1 VHVLKKVTKSAG
13 GILILFRKDK
23 KLEMLANGGIVKRKI
38 KQLKIRYSKNV
49 IFIVPDYSVDNG
61 LENFVLIMMRKDHD
75 EIESGLGLEPARI
88 KKLSKIQQGC
98 VESTSGSKFH
108 IISDEWFNY
117 IK

>member
-1 VHVLKKVTKSAG
+1 
-13 GILILFRKDK
+13 
-23 KLEMLANGGIVKRKI
+23 
-38 KQLKIRYSKNV
+38 
-49 IFIVPDYSVDNG
+49 
-61 LENFVLIMMRKDHD
+61 MMRKDHD

>member
-23 KLEMLANGGIVKRKI
+23 KLAMLANGGIEKRKI

-49 IFIVPDYSVDNG
+49 IFIVPDYSVVNG

-75 EIESGLGLEPARI
+75 EIESGLCLELACI
-88 KKLSKIQQGC
+88 KKIIQDSARLCG
-98 VESTSGSKFH
+98 VYLEVNSTFTHTK
-108 IISDEWFNY
+108 W
-117 IK
+117 